1 MRIVLASASP
11 RRKELINLISDDVLI
26 CPAESQEVIP
36 SGIRM
41 EKIPEHL
48 SFVKAFEV
56 SLKYPEEIVIGCDTA
71 VFLGNKILGKPK
83 DEKDAFKM
91 LKSLSGKTHKVI
103 SGVTIIKGKRA
114 VSFSEKT
121 KVYFRKLN
129 DAEIEEYIKTK
140 EPMDKA
146 GGYGIQGKGTFF
158 VKKIK
163 GDYFNVVGF
172 PVSKIQKT
180 LKEKYYEL
188 NSK

>member
-1 MRIVLASASP
+1 M
-11 RRKELINLISDDVLI
+11 
-26 CPAESQEVIP
+26 Q
-36 SGIRM
+36 
-41 EKIPEHL
+41 
-48 SFVKAFEV
+48 
-56 SLKYPEEIVIGCDTA
+56 
-71 VFLGNKILGKPK
+71 
-83 DEKDAFKM
+83 
-91 LKSLSGKTHKVI
+91 
-103 SGVTIIKGKRA
+103 
-114 VSFSEKT
+114 
-121 KVYFRKLN
+121 
-129 DAEIEEYIKTK
+129 YIKTK